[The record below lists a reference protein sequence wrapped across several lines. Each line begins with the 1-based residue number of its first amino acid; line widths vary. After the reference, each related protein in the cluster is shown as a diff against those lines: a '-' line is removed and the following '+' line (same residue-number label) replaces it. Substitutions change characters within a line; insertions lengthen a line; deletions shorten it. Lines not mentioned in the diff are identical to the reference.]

1 MKSDGDC
8 MLAANVHDFPGF
20 YTPYFSL
27 GMFPVASIAAL
38 ATKFFCYRRFSGNPN
53 RPDFSDVIYAVC
65 ASFLAGMF
73 VLFTFDAVLEA
84 LPTFG
89 RISIN
94 RILEVFFERLVSGN
108 FALFVVIT
116 FLTACLFSIM
126 AEFGALRFLT
136 RDDSVENL
144 FQLSSVAN
152 IASYIVQGLIVW
164 AWVTW
169 IW

>member
-1 MKSDGDC
+1 V
-8 MLAANVHDFPGF
+8 LAANVYDFPGF

-27 GMFPVASIAAL
+27 LTFPVAGIAAI
-38 ATKFFCYRRFSGNPN
+38 AAKFFCYRRFSENPN

-73 VLFTFDAVLEA
+73 VLFTVGAVLEA

-94 RILEVFFERLVSGN
+94 RKLENLFESLVSGN

-116 FLTACLFSIM
+116 FFAACLLSII

-136 RDDSVENL
+136 RDDEVEKL
-144 FQLSSVAN
+144 LRLSAVAN
-152 IASYIVQGLIVW
+152 LAGYMIQGTIVW